1 MAEFMPEPSLTLAT
15 REDVIA
21 ALADETL
28 WTRPYPF
35 SWRIKSDWIIGLI
48 DEIVATGRYPYNA
61 TVKTLAC
68 QRLGYPAMSDAEY
81 AKEGDNLSRL
91 VYNAQGFRRSDQFIA
106 AGYTPFTPAMLDEAY
121 TIGAKVEVAGE
132 TLLGGSAATVLTP
145 KDIDGKLYAMLPRK
159 RTRHLPPMGQ
169 PAKIVKAGKRAK
181 KSVAAA

>member
-1 MAEFMPEPSLTLAT
+1 MAEFMPEPSLNLAT

-35 SWRIKSDWIIGLI
+35 SWRIKSVWIIGLI
-48 DEIVATGRYPYNA
+48 DEIVASGKYPYNA
-61 TVKTLAC
+61 TVKKLAC
-68 QRLGYPAMSDAEY
+68 ERLGYPSMSDAEY

-91 VYNAQGFRRSDQFIA
+91 VYNAQGYRRSDQFIA
-106 AGYTPFTPAMLDEAY
+106 AGFTPFTPAMLDEAY
-121 TIGAKVEVAGE
+121 TIGAKIELAGE
-132 TLLGGSAATVLTP
+132 SLLGGPVLVFLTP

-181 KSVAAA
+181 KSLQPA